1 MKPIRITLLWL
12 LIALLLLPAVS
23 FAETHIHLAPAP
35 TPEETPEPT
44 PTPTPTPPFGISLGY
59 TDEQREEHRR
69 TSRSV
74 FGGARADGIFVAD
87 ASDLSLCFYAKHA
100 NDTYPNGSTTK
111 IMTALLAIEAL
122 SMDEILITPRE
133 ATLLGGTNTMLGL
146 VPNEP
151 MSVEDLLYGL
161 MLVSGNDCAIT
172 LAYRMDGSEEAF
184 AERMNARA
192 AELGMVDTNFTNP
205 CGRNVGDNHSSPYD
219 LALLTQ
225 EALKNEQFRK
235 IVATASYTIPANEKR
250 RESLLIYNSNRLVSD
265 GPPHDYYC
273 PEAIGVKTG
282 ATALGTC
289 LVAAARREDVTII
302 VVQLGM
308 TEGDNKSKRY
318 EEFGRALQFFNYIFA
333 NEYANI
339 DAKTMIGT
347 YTDVISVK
355 MPFETDPELCKLK
368 VHADVLGAHAY
379 RAIRE
384 MDLLLAGDETFDV
397 TIDAHAEAPVK
408 AGRQVGTVTF
418 SYRGRDWFTLPLIA
432 DEALAI
438 PATPTPIPTPAPA
451 DAPATPMIT
460 DTDTTVDTPVPTGTP
475 APTSAP
481 TDPPID
487 HRAAENKA
495 AMQILLPLAGVL
507 VLLVAALLIRRRIQ
521 RRR

>member
-1 MKPIRITLLWL
+1 MKPIRTTLLWL

-23 FAETHIHLAPAP
+23 SAETHIHYDPAP

-59 TDEQREEHRR
+59 TDEQREEHE
-69 TSRSV
+69 TKSRNV
-74 FGGARADGIFVAD
+74 FGAARANGVFVAD

-122 SMDEILITPRE
+122 PMDEVLITPRE

-146 VPNEP
+146 VPDEP

-172 LAYRMDGSEEAF
+172 LAYRLDGSEEAF
-184 AERMNARA
+184 AERMNERA

-219 LALLTQ
+219 LAVLTA

-235 IVATASYTIPANEKR
+235 IVATADYTIPANEMR
-250 RESLLIYNSNRLVSD
+250 RDPLPIRNSNRLVSD
-265 GPPHDYYC
+265 GPRRDFYC

-289 LVAAARREDVTII
+289 LVAAAKHEDVTII
-302 VVQLGM
+302 VVQLGLRG
-308 TEGDNKSKRY
+308 EDNNAKRE
-318 EEFGRALQFFNYIFA
+318 EEFGRALQYFNYIFA
-333 NEYANI
+333 FEYTDI
-339 DAKTMIGT
+339 DAGTMIGS
-347 YTDVISVK
+347 YSDVISVK
-355 MPFETDPELCKLK
+355 MPFETDPELCKLN
-368 VHADVLGAHAY
+368 VHADTNGAHAY

-384 MDLLLAGDETFDV
+384 IDLLLAGDESFDV
-397 TIDAHAEAPVK
+397 SIDTQAEAPVK
-408 AGRQVGTVTF
+408 AGQNVGTATF
-418 SYRGRDWFTLPLIA
+418 SYRGRVWFTLPLIA
-432 DEALAI
+432 DNALAV
-438 PATPTPIPTPAPA
+438 PLTPTPMPTPEPTNVPDTPA
-451 DAPATPMIT
+451 IDDADVP
-460 DTDTTVDTPVPTGTP
+460 VDTPVPTAMPTP
-475 APTSAP
+475 APTE
-481 TDPPID
+481 PPAD
-487 HRAAENKA
+487 HRQAENKA

-507 VLLVAALLIRRRIQ
+507 LLLIVALLIRKRIRSRR
-521 RRR
+521 